1 MRARRLLF
9 ARGRLRTRL
18 VPIFVALLSLA
29 SLGLAGFLA
38 ALRPDPSPNFQDRPT
53 RGEAAAESRPV
64 EGVLRAPPQ
73 GRDRGGRKSW
83 M

>member
-9 ARGRLRTRL
+9 ARERPRTRRL
-18 VPIFVALLSLA
+18 PIFVALLSLA

-38 ALRPDPSPNFQDRPT
+38 ALRPHPAPNFQDRPT

-73 GRDRGGRKSW
+73 GHGPGGRKSW